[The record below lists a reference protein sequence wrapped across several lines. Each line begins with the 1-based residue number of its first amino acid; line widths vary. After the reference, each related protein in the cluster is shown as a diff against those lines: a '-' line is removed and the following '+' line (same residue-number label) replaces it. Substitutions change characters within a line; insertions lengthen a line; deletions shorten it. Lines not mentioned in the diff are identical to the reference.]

1 MSKKIQLAELAWCR
15 RMHLAIGG
23 KKIFDTWLGPL
34 PVLLA
39 AEAADDRLTAVWAD
53 ILWAQYVSSHGS
65 SSSGEGS
72 LLRGEKYPPHF
83 VQRWKG
89 RLEKKLHLSDKA
101 TEPPESPQRLWSCGA
116 PQSGQRPERPTGG
129 FGVTEGNLYSII
141 QDRKLTLVVA
151 ASPYVGYRVVD
162 EELGYAT
169 SWPDW
174 FGICSQRRV
183 SLGQ

>member
-53 ILWAQYVSSHGS
+53 LLWAQYVFSHGS
-65 SSSGEGS
+65 LWSGEGS
-72 LLRGEKYPPHF
+72 LLRGAKYPPHF

-89 RLEKKLHLSDKA
+89 WLENKLHLSDKA
-101 TEPPESPQRLWSCGA
+101 TG
-116 PQSGQRPERPTGG
+116 
-129 FGVTEGNLYSII
+129 
-141 QDRKLTLVVA
+141 TLECWQLLCSWVA
-151 ASPYVGYRVVD
+151 
-162 EELGYAT
+162 
-169 SWPDW
+169 
-174 FGICSQRRV
+174 
-183 SLGQ
+183 